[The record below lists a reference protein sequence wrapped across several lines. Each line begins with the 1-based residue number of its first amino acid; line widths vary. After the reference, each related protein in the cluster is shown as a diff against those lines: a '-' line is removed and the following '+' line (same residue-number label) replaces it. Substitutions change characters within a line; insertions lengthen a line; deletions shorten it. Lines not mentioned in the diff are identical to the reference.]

1 MSDATILSISLL
13 LLIALILIVSGT
25 GILVVSYF
33 WYKSKENFKNQIA
46 AGKDLVFF
54 KVQVPEDNEVELK
67 SFEQFYNNLLGIKET
82 GRFNSNISPAIS
94 LEIVG
99 DQGGINFYVVC
110 PSSIK
115 SLVEK
120 AVHAVYND
128 AQITEGK
135 KNFWNIWSQDG
146 FQEFSEHYLSK
157 DDYYPI
163 KTHEELEMDS
173 LNSITS
179 VMSKMGQGEAIAL
192 QLLIRPSASEWRDVG
207 NAEADRLTSKKD
219 KDGNPKSTDKDREKS
234 EQIKKKTKEQGFD
247 FVLRLF
253 SVAPTVEVSKA
264 NLKNL
269 KNSFGV
275 LDNPLGNKFKSK
287 DIKDKKQ
294 FLFAFIYR
302 IFPYFHFYL
311 PVFKKEI
318 YKGYSVLNTEEL
330 TTIFHFPNKNV
341 KTPGID
347 WLRSRTSIAP
357 PNLPESG
364 LYMGKSEFRGVEK
377 NIYLKDDDRRR
388 HFYIIG
394 QTGTGKSELAK
405 FLAIQDIKNGKG
417 VAFIDPHGSAVHDIL
432 LQIPEDR
439 KDDVIYFNPGDDQFP
454 VGLNILDVKTKK
466 EGNLVVN
473 SFIELLYKLYDPQHQ
488 GIVGPQLERAVR
500 NAMLTIMEAVEGGTM
515 IEVMR
520 LILDEK
526 YQKEVVAK
534 VKDPVVK
541 QYWTEEM
548 ANTQAFH
555 KSEKTGYFVSKFDR
569 FATEMVIRNIVGQ
582 PKSSF
587 DFGQVMHDKKI
598 LLVDLNKGAIGEE
611 NSKFLGLLIVP
622 KILAAAFNRA
632 LSGEE
637 FDDFYLYVDE
647 FQNFSTPDFVTI
659 LSEAR
664 KYKLNLIVANQFLS
678 QMTDDIKNAIFG
690 NVGTMASFRVGPD
703 DAKYMASQ
711 FEPHYKESDLI
722 NLQVGKAIIRPLVD
736 GHPTTPFSLTTDW
749 PAMRDAVRSP
759 ERRIEIIEM
768 SRKKYARPAAEVEA
782 DLATRS
788 GFLTGGNEPEKP
800 ASPFGASPFGAPRP
814 SPFAPPAN
822 DDDDEFSSGK
832 TPFSDDVPP
841 KRPFSSPFSSPFGGG
856 STGPSPFGGPNP
868 LGNRP
873 PVNFGAKSPLSP
885 ASGGLTR
892 PGLAKGPMPAETG
905 FGIDNKTTPS
915 TSSAP
920 KPTMPVNNFNSG
932 FNSPY
937 NNPYTPR
944 PFGSGMPGPYGAPS
958 YNTPTP
964 APKDQNRGA
973 ISLAN
978 LHKKTDYNESKNT
991 FNGVDKKPI
1000 VPTPATPQQGTEN
1013 IPKPQGS
1020 DKKDE
1025 VVL

>member
-1 MSDATILSISLL
+1 MSDATIASLTLL
-13 LLIALILIVSGT
+13 LFIGF
-25 GILVVSYF
+25 ILVISGIGIILVSYF
-33 WYKSKENFKNQIA
+33 WFKSKENFRKQIEL
-46 AGKDLVFF
+46 GKDLTFF

-67 SFEQFYNNLLGIKET
+67 AFEQFYNNLLGVKET
-82 GRFNSNISPAIS
+82 GRFNSNISPTIS

-99 DQGGINFYVVC
+99 DQFGINFYIVC
-110 PSSIK
+110 PNSIK

-120 AVHAVYND
+120 AVHAVYTD

-135 KNFWNIWSQDG
+135 KNFWNIWGQEG
-146 FQEFSEHYLSK
+146 FQEFSEHYLAK
-157 DDYYPI
+157 DDHYPV
-163 KTHEELEMDS
+163 KTHEDIEMDP
-173 LNSITS
+173 LNSLTS
-179 VMSKMGQGEAIAL
+179 VMSKMGQGEALAF
-192 QLLIRPSASEWRDVG
+192 QLLIRPSASNWRDIG
-207 NAEADRLTSKKD
+207 NSEADRLTSKKD

-247 FVLRLF
+247 FVARLF
-253 SVAPTVEVSKA
+253 SVAPTVEVAKA

-294 FLFAFIYR
+294 FLFAFVYR

-330 TTIFHFPNKNV
+330 ATLFHFPNKNV

-357 PNLPESG
+357 PNLPDSG
-364 LYMGKSEFRGVEK
+364 LYVGKSEFRGVEK
-377 NIYLKDDDRRR
+377 TIYLKDDDRRR

-432 LQIPEDR
+432 LQIPEER

-500 NAMLTIMEAVEGGTM
+500 NAMLTVMEAVEGGTM

-526 YQKEVVAK
+526 YQKETVAK

-587 DFGQVMHDKKI
+587 DFGQVMKEKKI

-632 LSGEE
+632 LSGDE

-678 QMTDDIKNAIFG
+678 QMTEDIKNAIFG

-722 NLQVGKAIIRPLVD
+722 NLQVGKAILRPLID

-749 PAMRDAVRSP
+749 PAMRDAPRSP
-759 ERRIEIIEM
+759 ERRLEIIEL
-768 SRKKYARPAAEVEA
+768 SRKKYARPAAEVES

-788 GFLTGGNEPEKP
+788 GFLTGGETEKP
-800 ASPFGASPFGAPRP
+800 ASPFGASPFGGPRP
-814 SPFAPPAN
+814 SPFASPFSTK

-832 TPFSDDVPP
+832 TPFSDSKP
-841 KRPFSSPFSSPFGGG
+841 KPSPFASPFGRPPASPFGSPATNPFGTRSNSPSPFANRPLPQVTPSSFGG
-856 STGPSPFGGPNP
+856 GLGSSLNRPGASPVKSPAESGFNIDNKNKPALGASGSNLSVPNRFANPYANPNAPSPFGP
-868 LGNRP
+868 
-873 PVNFGAKSPLSP
+873 S
-885 ASGGLTR
+885 
-892 PGLAKGPMPAETG
+892 
-905 FGIDNKTTPS
+905 FGINSQPP
-915 TSSAP
+915 AL
-920 KPTMPVNNFNSG
+920 KP
-932 FNSPY
+932 
-937 NNPYTPR
+937 
-944 PFGSGMPGPYGAPS
+944 
-958 YNTPTP
+958 
-964 APKDQNRGA
+964 QNRGA

-978 LHKKTDYNESKNT
+978 AHKTEYEESTNT
-991 FNGVDKKPI
+991 FKGVDKKPL
-1000 VPTPATPQQGTEN
+1000 VANPPTPQQGTEN
-1013 IPKPQGS
+1013 IPKAQGL
-1020 DKKDE
+1020 DIKGEKNTDQ
-1025 VVL
+1025 